1 MANKRRKPLG
11 YIKRRTPQE
20 QAIVDNQNTLF
31 DYMMRMQKIATSMF
45 EWQNLPTTM
54 DERWLERSLFLYG
67 TAAMFWSDKYSAYI
81 NTECTAA
88 GNPNIYGVP
97 TQINCHSFDFDEMR
111 EVYNSPGAPG
121 RTKGEEAILVLNT
134 RDREPT
140 VGNIMLFAERL
151 ADAQR
156 TADINMNAQRT
167 PVIILTD
174 EDHRYSMINAYKQ
187 YKGNIP
193 VIVAD
198 KNSFDF
204 ENFKV
209 EKTEAPFVADK
220 VMDYKQ
226 RIWNEFLDFL
236 GVNNTERYKKERMV
250 ASENEQNNEEVN
262 YNLQSFLLPRQKAAA
277 EFNEKFGLWGDKA
290 LKVRV
295 RSDLENIIKKENS
308 IVKDFMISDL
318 EDSNE

>member
-1 MANKRRKPLG
+1 MTKRKGRQFV
-11 YIKRRTPQE
+11 KRRTPQE
-20 QAIVDNQNTLF
+20 KAVIDNQATLF

-45 EWQNLPTTM
+45 EWQNLPSTM

-67 TAAMFWSDKYSAYI
+67 TAAMFWSDKFSAFI

-88 GNPNIYGVP
+88 GDPNIYGIP
-97 TQINCHSFDFDEMR
+97 TQINCHSFRFDEMR
-111 EVYNSPGAPG
+111 TVYASPGAPG
-121 RTKGEEAILVLNT
+121 KTKGEEAILVLNT

-140 VGNIMLFAERL
+140 VGSIMLFAERL

-156 TADINMNAQRT
+156 TADINMNNQRT

-174 EDHRYSMINAYKQ
+174 EDHRLSMIEAYKQ
-187 YKGNIP
+187 YEGNCP
-193 VIVAD
+193 VIVGD

-209 EKTEAPFVADK
+209 EKTESPFIADK

-236 GVNNTERYKKERMV
+236 GVNNIERYKKERMV
-250 ASENEQNNEEVN
+250 TNETDQNNESVN

-277 EFNEKFGLWGDKA
+277 EFNEKFGLSGEKA

-295 RSDLENIIKKENS
+295 RADLKNIIKMQNS
-308 IVKDFMISDL
+308 IVNDYVDEVID
-318 EDSNE
+318 E